1 MGRNEIRKAYDKN
14 YQEMLEVIRKIGG
27 ENNIP
32 DHRIKKTRLY
42 QKLRELQKNEHRL
55 TKMEESLS
63 GNS

>member
-14 YQEMLEVIRKIGG
+14 YREMLEVIQEIGG

-32 DHRIKKTRLY
+32 YHRIKKTRLY
-42 QKLRELQKNEHRL
+42 QKLRELQKTEHRL

-63 GNS
+63 GN